1 MQATAGTALKASAG
15 ATPAPPTWWWTLA
28 LAVGWVALDQLTKAW
43 AVRSLTGAAPVDV
56 VGRWLQLRLVYNSG
70 AAFSLGT
77 GSTWV
82 FTVLASVV
90 VVLLVWY
97 VRRVTH
103 RGYAVAFALLLGG
116 AAGNLLD
123 RLLREPGFA
132 HGEVVDFLALPNFPV
147 FNVADIGITCAAVL
161 IGLLVLRG
169 EDFADPDPATE
180 VRSDGTESTAED
192 R

>member
-1 MQATAGTALKASAG
+1 MAA
-15 ATPAPPTWWWTLA
+15 
-28 LAVGWVALDQLTKAW
+28 GWVALDQLTKLW
-43 AVRSLTGAAPVDV
+43 AVRALTDAPPIDV
-56 VGRWLQLRLVYNSG
+56 AGDWLQLRLVYNSG

-90 VVLLVWY
+90 VTLLVAY
-97 VRRVTH
+97 ARRVTH
-103 RGYAVAFALLLGG
+103 RGYAVALALLLGG
-116 AAGNLLD
+116 AAGNLTD

-132 HGEVVDFLALPNFPV
+132 HGEVVDFFALPNFPV

-169 EDFADPDPATE
+169 EDFYEPEQATG
-180 VRSDGTESTAED
+180 SDSRGAGPEAGP